1 MRASSSNRGGLCAQ
15 RVAGRP
21 LAQTAPVRGS
31 GQTHMR
37 VPSQAQGADTPLHI
51 AGLARACRLRAALTG
66 YRLRAACRTNRRKK
80 DHHLTMAGAR
90 AIWATEG
97 AGATAPFRHPRA
109 MACRFRLPLRC
120 PIGSVRSAIAQMQ
133 ARQAPLCLR
142 AISARATGIRRPR
155 AFLASPGRTPLPT
168 AILLGAILPGAM
180 LQLQLML
187 QLPVT
192 RMPAILVLFTS
203 KPMKASRRL
212 IDASNGRFGAAAA
225 VSVMA
230 VEEARIQWHGRMAR
244 ASRSHLRPHDSEPQS
259 LHKVNA
265 CVYCP
270 SCILVGTSVR
280 SRVYGSSARGSRC
293 ITHTGV
299 GSAQKSTRQT
309 KLVGGLRAGPVMRCS
324 ASSCCR
330 GGVSKRESCFSTAWA
345 PNVRPSEHCRSAC
358 AKPNCSACSSTF
370 FVPAVACAL
379 EPFHVLLCWDIPQHD
394 GLGEA

>member
-1 MRASSSNRGGLCAQ
+1 MRASSSNRGGLCAR

-168 AILLGAILPGAM
+168 AILPGAM

-280 SRVYGSSARGSRC
+280 SRVYGSSARALTLHHAHRRRECTEINTTDKTSGWLARWARDAMQRQFLLQRWRVEEGFLFQ
-293 ITHTGV
+293 HGV
-299 GSAQKSTRQT
+299 GSKRQAFRALSERLCKT
-309 KLVGGLRAGPVMRCS
+309 KLLRLLLR
-324 ASSCCR
+324 
-330 GGVSKRESCFSTAWA
+330 
-345 PNVRPSEHCRSAC
+345 
-358 AKPNCSACSSTF
+358 
-370 FVPAVACAL
+370 
-379 EPFHVLLCWDIPQHD
+379 LLCPRCCLCPGTISRPTL
-394 GLGEA
+394 LGYSSA